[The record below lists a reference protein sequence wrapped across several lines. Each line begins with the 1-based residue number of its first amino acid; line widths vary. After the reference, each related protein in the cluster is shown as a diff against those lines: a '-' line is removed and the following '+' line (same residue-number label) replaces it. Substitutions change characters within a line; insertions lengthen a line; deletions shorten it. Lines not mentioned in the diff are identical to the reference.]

1 MIGHVCNV
9 CGYISI
15 NAEAPEYCPV
25 CHAPKTAFE
34 EKADAIKEPK
44 DINNLSELEKKHI
57 PIIAIVPKCDLIEGC
72 YDVHVKV
79 GEIKHP
85 MVDDHYIIHIDF
97 YLNKEFISR
106 VGLTPRALNAAAALH
121 FKDSARG
128 TLAVVE
134 FCNKHGN
141 WMNEA
146 EI

>member
-1 MIGHVCNV
+1 MLGHVCKV

-15 NAEAPEYCPV
+15 NGKAPEYCPV

-34 EKADAIKEPK
+34 EKADAIKEPE
-44 DINNLSELEKKHI
+44 DINNLNELEKKHI
-57 PIIAIVPKCDLIEGC
+57 PIITIVPKCDLVEGC

-85 MVDDHYIIHIDF
+85 MEEDHYIVHIDF

-106 VGLTPRALNAAAALH
+106 VKLTPRALNAAATLH
-121 FKDSARG
+121 LKDNAKG
-128 TLAVVE
+128 TLTVVE

-141 WMNEA
+141 WMSEA